1 MKIASK
7 VITSVVTVATLA
19 ALSTAA
25 ILNLYSS
32 KAMEDSLLTA
42 RSDQMVSLRNV
53 TKQSLNQ
60 YFDSLENQIMNMAQ
74 SKIIMDASQLF
85 SSSFKAYSFFV
96 GRKDRDSQIAGLK
109 NYYRND
115 VEKQFRALNPGSAL
129 QGKQI
134 VDGMTE
140 FAVALQAEYVAKNPN
155 RFDQKDE
162 LLETPDKTSYTRTHK
177 KFHPYFKEFLDRF
190 ELNDLMIVDAEEGNV
205 VYSTRKYL
213 DFATSLKSGA
223 YADSRLANAYDQ
235 ASKLES
241 GQIAFVDF
249 EPYPATYGIPVAF
262 LSTPV
267 FNESGERAAV
277 LIFELSSQK
286 ITSLVTY
293 GAGREKSG
301 LGHTGETYL
310 VGADYKPRSSSRML
324 LESPDLF
331 AGSLSDQGVADN
343 VVKKMKTLQSNAAL
357 HEVKT
362 RPVQAALDGQSGT
375 LVAENYLGQRVLS
388 AYEPLEVFGKRW
400 SLLNEITMEETVAEI
415 TTLQKNTLL
424 YSALTVVVVILIGG
438 VVGYFLSRSIVR
450 PIRETS
456 KSLNEIAM
464 GDGDL
469 TKRLNAQ
476 RKDELGELGG
486 EFNSFVERIHG
497 LVSEITNSAESLSN
511 SVGSMAKIA
520 EDGSTT
526 VATQQHETEMVA
538 TAINEMSA
546 AAQEIAGNALQ
557 AAEAAQKA
565 DESGNRV
572 QETVRDALGSIEGL
586 SREIDEAAEVITEL
600 EGHVIDIVFILDVI
614 RGIAEQTN
622 LLALNAA
629 IEAARAG
636 EAGRGFAVVADEV
649 RALAGKTQDSTHEI
663 QDMIER
669 LQSGSSKA
677 VEVMQASKDSGVK
690 SADSARL
697 AGESILSVAEAVSV
711 ISKMNTQI
719 ASASEEQTAVTE
731 SINKSVVSI
740 SESGEMSLKGVNDVA
755 AMSRD
760 LSDISATL
768 KGLVS
773 KFQV

>member
-19 ALSTAA
+19 AFSTAI
-25 ILNLYSS
+25 ILNMYAS

-60 YFDSLENQIMNMAQ
+60 YFSSLENQIINMAQ
-74 SKIIMDASQLF
+74 AKILTDATQLF

-96 GRKDRDSQIAGLK
+96 GRKDRDSQIEGLK
-109 NYYRND
+109 KYYRDQVSTEYRN
-115 VEKQFRALNPGSAL
+115 LNPGSTFSPERL
-129 QGKQI
+129 

-140 FAVALQAEYVAKNPN
+140 FAVALQSEYIAANPN
-155 RFDQKDE
+155 KSSQKDE

-190 ELNDLMIVDAEEGNV
+190 ELKDFIIVETGEGHV
-205 VYSTRKYL
+205 VYSTKKYL
-213 DFATSLKSGA
+213 DFATSLKTGP
-223 YADSRLANAYDQ
+223 YANSPLASAFTQ
-235 ASKLES
+235 AAELAAGEF
-241 GQIAFVDF
+241 AFVDF
-249 EPYPATYGIPVAF
+249 QTYPATYGAPVAF
-262 LSTPV
+262 LATPV
-267 FNESGERAAV
+267 FNESNERSAV

-293 GAGREKSG
+293 GSGWQKSG
-301 LGHTGETYL
+301 LGATGETYL
-310 VGADYKPRSSSRML
+310 VGEDYKPRSASRLL
-324 LESPDLF
+324 LEDPEKFSATL
-331 AGSLSDQGVADN
+331 ADQGVDEN
-343 VVKKMKTLQSNAAL
+343 TLKKMQTLKTNAAM
-357 HEVKT
+357 HQIKT
-362 RPVQAALDGQSGT
+362 NPVTEALEGQSGT
-375 LVAENYLGQRVLS
+375 TVAENYLGQLVLS
-388 AYEPLEVFGKRW
+388 AFEPIEVFGKRW
-400 SLLNEITMEETVAEI
+400 LLLNEITMEETVAEI
-415 TTLQKNTLL
+415 TTLKQNILI
-424 YSALTVVVVILIGG
+424 YSVLTVAIVILIGC

-456 KSLNEIAM
+456 RSLKEIAM

-469 TKRLNAQ
+469 TKRLDAD
-476 RKDELGELGG
+476 RKDELGELGT
-486 EFNSFVERIHG
+486 EFNSFVGRIHG
-497 LVSEITNSAESLSN
+497 LVSDITKSAESLAT
-511 SVGSMAKIA
+511 SVASMAKIS
-520 EDGSTT
+520 EDGSAAVT
-526 VATQQHETEMVA
+526 TQQHETEMVA

-557 AAEAAQKA
+557 AAEAAQRA
-565 DESGNRV
+565 DESGVKV
-572 QETVRDALGSIEGL
+572 QETVKDALDSIEGL

-600 EGHVIDIVFILDVI
+600 EGHVVDIVSILDVI

-669 LQSGSSKA
+669 LQSGSTKA
-677 VEVMQASKDSGVK
+677 VEVMQASKQSGTK

-711 ISKMNTQI
+711 ISNMNTQI

-740 SESGEMSLKGVNDVA
+740 SESGELTMNGVNNIA
-755 AMSRD
+755 STSSD
-760 LSDISATL
+760 LNELSTTL
-768 KGLVS
+768 RGLVS
-773 KFQV
+773 QFQV